1 MRWRSELLL
10 SELVGRSV
18 GLGQGQ
24 YGSIILRLDSNF
36 GVLGTFRFLFVRDF
50 VHISF
55 TNFLSEN
62 FILIDFFLPSSKL
75 FLFLFFFFVSNVSVA
90 MNHCM
95 SIIICVFWI
104 S

>member
-75 FLFLFFFFVSNVSVA
+75 FLFLFFFLFP
-90 MNHCM
+90 M
-95 SIIICVFWI
+95 FQ
-104 S
+104 